1 MDSLGIIPEFDQ
13 RAVLQR
19 WHDGFLNNKEAF
31 EQAVYNHFNSFVP
44 LVYGMNLPADREEKR
59 ANKLLFHLL
68 EEFMCQGDPVDVFQK
83 LHHSDEPSQLCGH
96 NFKNGEPTYSCR
108 DCAYDPTC
116 VLCITCFQES
126 SHRNHRY
133 RMSTSGG
140 GGYCDCGDTEAWKS
154 DPFCQL
160 HKPRKEETESDS
172 GTIPPELEKSMS
184 WVFRSVLRYASVML
198 TSDENTNL
206 PLGLNSIGDTSANV
220 YMCMLYNDEV
230 HTYDQV
236 INILQRA
243 VDCNH
248 RQALEY
254 ATTVDREGRS
264 CVKNGTFE
272 ECDSVRQTIE
282 RSTSRHGSKALK
294 VEVMVKEL
302 VAHQQFALKILSWLQ
317 TVSDKASWIRKLL
330 CGVLMEPSTTSLSV
344 LEEFIKAD
352 TQLWKVARVQS
363 HQLIMS
369 CVLKDPPSKK
379 QFSVI
384 FTKWYPYMV
393 RKFSEDDH
401 DHDVSMPSLSVQIFT
416 VPSLCY
422 SEMYKE
428 FLQDDHSRSH
438 SVTRL
443 SLQLFGTPSLARML
457 IADHDL
463 ITVITKAFL
472 TACERKKNP
481 QGKLSFDRTDR
492 NNVFKRSIFVL
503 HDLKYALVCKPIAPE
518 EWTEPLKDNFLRG
531 LTTFLQLLSLIQG
544 MDSVKR
550 QTGQHLE
557 FDPEW
562 EGAFTIQIKL
572 EDILVLFCDW
582 CVADRY
588 LLVEGYK
595 ATMEA
600 LTNCREV
607 VTRDTASVDGYTGQV
622 IKHDVSSDPISI
634 HYPLNRFLAA
644 LHIHLEEHG
653 LSFSS
658 PELHNPTLT
667 QMAHSV
673 DVAVRE
679 PLDMKDL
686 MEPGLRIQVLLAQ
699 SQAGMWRRNG
709 YSLQNQVFFYSNLRC
724 RQEMYDRDITMLQI
738 AASLM
743 PGDEFL
749 LQLLNKFNLL
759 NWAKM
764 EYDIPGGQEDSVRQT
779 VTLAEEF
786 LSLLIIVMEERYTPG
801 VGMVTKKDSIK
812 REVIHL
818 LCLAPMAHSKL
829 TKSLNEDINH
839 ETGLDGVINEISTFK
854 SPQNGGNGKFELKP
868 ELYKEYSP
876 YFYHYYKAEQAK
888 SEEVQRQRK
897 KQNEEDLALPP
908 PVPPAFTKQFEAA
921 LNVLHCDVMIHLLS
935 IVLRRTA
942 APRSRSWSEAQFDRV
957 LFIIGLAL
965 HEQIRAIEVGNKSFI
980 FLSKAMRSPNMP
992 EHTESILTLLQN
1004 LVHSP
1009 NISTQESKD
1018 LLAWVLR
1025 KFAEALKILDEPVA
1039 KEHAESIARC
1049 TDLRSDGDRKK
1060 RTAVAAKRR
1069 AKIMAQMAKMQRDF
1083 IAENAE
1089 LFENTST
1096 EVIDQPSEVDMMEVP
1111 SGDEVFVAL
1120 GPNQTGVKMVGPI
1133 QVTCILCQ
1141 EEQRISSSGRAMVL
1155 SAFVQQSTVLSQN
1168 RKLSPASELDPLFPP
1183 ADLSK
1188 GTHTSS
1194 CGHVMHHECWQGFFT
1209 NIVNRERRRPMR
1221 FRHSY
1226 SYDIDKMEYLCPLCE
1241 GLSNTVIPI
1250 VPPLPTLVNEGEKK
1264 TLELRYDDWLD
1275 GILKTVVNS
1284 IKQAEDKE
1292 SQDELLLFKPCPIST
1307 ITRMMAES
1315 VAKNFQL
1322 LWEYVYD
1329 DASGCFS
1336 EGMRE
1341 MIKKFARDVYSF
1353 GLGVDPDDE
1362 NPRVP
1367 VMAWNTC
1374 AFTILATEQ
1383 ELERENLAVFEST
1396 TERQSALLGA
1406 LVRFAAVTS
1415 QVMNPDTIK
1424 QHCIRLLSA
1433 LIPAEAEKR
1442 NKTTVCLLDLDM
1454 FHYLVILTMTLPAL
1468 HAEQQRSHISSLPTG
1483 GLNDQHAL
1491 QLVFTAHLVHILLTY
1506 DAPIEER
1513 DEHNSTTES
1522 LELLDIYKTLR
1533 HHANVVDSAVPNST
1547 ALLQHLRV
1555 AALPF
1560 LRCSAILYHHL
1571 TGVAAPPGLGS
1582 KSPNEFSHLCHYLAL
1597 PAHLPDLF
1605 TKQGSTTSQLIQ
1617 SWCCSRSVRERL
1629 SASSQAIV
1637 HYPLKLNQLIE
1648 LPHDYSLLINQAS
1661 TFTCPKSDGDDSR
1674 APTRCLVCGTML
1686 CSQSYCCQSE
1696 LEGTQV
1702 GAATEHA
1709 FYCGANSG
1717 IFLRV
1722 RECQILLL
1730 SNKIR
1735 GCFLPA
1741 PYLDMYGET
1750 DQLLRRGNPLT
1761 LSLENFQNIQ
1771 KIWYQHSIPQTI
1783 SRSLNGESASTFM
1796 IEWHNL

>member
-1 MDSLGIIPEFDQ
+1 MDAVAKDVPGKDTTEFHLK
-13 RAVLQR
+13 AVLER
-19 WHDGFLNNKEAF
+19 WMNGFQTSREMF
-31 EQAVYNHFNSFVP
+31 EEAVYSHFSDFVHV
-44 LVYGMNLPADREEKR
+44 VYDKEEDERK
-59 ANKLLFHLL
+59 AKKYLFHPL
-68 EEFMCQGDPVDVFQK
+68 EEFMCQGDPTQVFQQ

-126 SHRNHRY
+126 PHRNHRY

-154 DPFCQL
+154 DPFCLL
-160 HKPRKEETESDS
+160 HKPRKEEIESD
-172 GTIPPELEKSMS
+172 TINMEPMMQNIMV
-184 WVFRSVLRYASVML
+184 WVFRCVLKYASTLL
-198 TSDENTNL
+198 TWEDNQVL
-206 PLGLNSIGDTSANV
+206 PLGLKQKIDASSPV
-220 YMCMLYNDEV
+220 YKCMLYNDEV

-243 VDCNH
+243 IDCSQRH
-248 RQALEY
+248 ALEY
-254 ATTVDREGRS
+254 ATIVDREGRS
-264 CVKNGTFE
+264 CVKSGTQE
-272 ECDSVRQTIE
+272 DCESVKQTIE

-294 VEVMVKEL
+294 VEVMIKDL
-302 VAHQQFALKILSWLQ
+302 VAHQYFALKILSWLQ
-317 TVSDKASWIRKLL
+317 TVSDKASSIRKIL
-330 CGVLMEPSTTSLSV
+330 CGVLMDNKIVNNVPTLSV
-344 LEEFIKAD
+344 LEEFIQAD
-352 TQLWKVARVQS
+352 TKLWKVARVQS
-363 HQLIMS
+363 HQLLMA

-384 FTKWYPYMV
+384 FTKWYAQMV
-393 RKFSEDDH
+393 RAFSEDDH
-401 DHDVSMPSLSVQIFT
+401 DHDVCMPSLSVQIFT
-416 VPSLCY
+416 VPSL
-422 SEMYKE
+422 
-428 FLQDDHSRSH
+428 
-438 SVTRL
+438 
-443 SLQLFGTPSLARML
+443 ARML
-457 IADHDL
+457 IAEHDL

-472 TACERKKNP
+472 SACERKKNS
-481 QGKLSFDRTDR
+481 QGKLSFDRAER

-503 HDLKYALVCKPIAPE
+503 HDLKYALVCKPTCPE
-518 EWTEPLKDNFLRG
+518 EWSESLRDNFLRG

-572 EDILVLFCDW
+572 EDILVLFCQW
-582 CVADRY
+582 CAADRY

-600 LTNCREV
+600 LINCREAIV
-607 VTRDTASVDGYTGQV
+607 RDKASVVDIYTGVV

-644 LHIHLEEHG
+644 LHIHLEAHG

-658 PELHNPTLT
+658 PEFQNPTLT
-667 QMAHSV
+667 QMAQRM
-673 DVAVRE
+673 DVPMKE
-679 PLDMKDL
+679 PLDMKEL
-686 MEPGLRIQVLLAQ
+686 MEPALRIQVLLAQ

-724 RQEMYDRDITMLQI
+724 RQEMYDRDIITLQI
-738 AASLM
+738 AAAHM

-749 LQLLNKFNLL
+749 LQLINKFNLL
-759 NWAKM
+759 NWTRL

-786 LSLLIIVMEERYTPG
+786 LSLIIILMEERYIPG
-801 VGMVTKKDSIK
+801 VGMVEKKDTIK

-818 LCLAPMAHSKL
+818 LCISPMAHSRL

-839 ETGLDGVINEISTFK
+839 ETGLDWVVDEIATFK
-854 SPQNGGNGKFELKP
+854 KPQSGGNGKFELRP
-868 ELYKEYSP
+868 EFFKEYSP

-908 PVPPAFTKQFEAA
+908 PVPPPFTRQFQAA
-921 LNVLHCDVMIHLLS
+921 LNILHCDVMIHILT
-935 IVLRRTA
+935 IVLKRTA

-965 HEQIRAIEVGNKSFI
+965 HEQIRSIESGDKPFE
-980 FLSKAMRSPNMP
+980 FLSKAMKSA
-992 EHTESILTLLQN
+992 TASGESILTLLQN

-1025 KFAEALKILDEPVA
+1025 KFADALKILDEPVA
-1039 KEHAESIARC
+1039 KEHAESIAKC
-1049 TDLRSDGDRKK
+1049 TDLRSDLERKK
-1060 RTAVAAKRR
+1060 RTLAAAKRR
-1069 AKIMAQMAKMQRDF
+1069 AKIMAQMAKMQKDF

-1096 EVIDQPSEVDMMEVP
+1096 EVSEQSGEMEI
-1111 SGDEVFVAL
+1111 GDVSSSDEAYVAL
-1120 GPNQTGVKMVGPI
+1120 GPNQSGTKLSGPI

-1141 EEQRISSSGRAMVL
+1141 EEQRISSSGRVMVL

-1168 RKLSPASELDPLFPP
+1168 RKLQKGAAEPDPLFPP
-1183 ADLSK
+1183 ADLNK

-1226 SYDIDKMEYLCPLCE
+1226 SYDIEKMEYLCPLCE

-1250 VPPLPTLVNEGEKK
+1250 VPPLPTLLSEGEKK
-1264 TLELRYDDWLD
+1264 LELRFDDWLD

-1336 EGMRE
+1336 DGMRE

-1353 GLGVDPDDE
+1353 GLGVEPDDE

-1374 AFTILATEQ
+1374 AYTILATEQ
-1383 ELERENLAVFEST
+1383 EQERDKLGVFEC

-1433 LIPAEAEKR
+1433 LLPGEAEKR
-1442 NKTTVCLLDLDM
+1442 NKTTVCLLDLDL

-1483 GLNDQHAL
+1483 GLNDQNAL

-1506 DAPIEER
+1506 ESPIEDAEES
-1513 DEHNSTTES
+1513 DPTSES
-1522 LELLDIYKTLR
+1522 LELLEVYRNLR
-1533 HHANVVDSAVPNST
+1533 QDAHVMDSAMPNSAT
-1547 ALLQHLRV
+1547 LLQHLRT
-1555 AALPF
+1555 ASLPF
-1560 LRCSAILYHHL
+1560 LRCCAILYHHL
-1571 TGVAAPPGLGS
+1571 TGVATPPELSS
-1582 KSPNEFSHLCHYLAL
+1582 KSTFEFSHLCRYLAL
-1597 PAHLPDLF
+1597 PPHLPDLF
-1605 TKQGSTTSQLIQ
+1605 TKQGSTTSELIRN
-1617 SWCCSRSVRERL
+1617 WCCSRTMRERL
-1629 SASSQAIV
+1629 SASSEAIIR
-1637 HYPLKLNQLIE
+1637 YPLKLNRLIE
-1648 LPHDYSLLINQAS
+1648 LPHDYSLLINEAS

-1674 APTRCLVCGTML
+1674 APTRCLVCGRML

-1696 LEGTQV
+1696 LDGTQV

-1709 FYCGANSG
+1709 YYCGANSG

-1722 RECQILLL
+1722 RECQVLLL

-1750 DQLLRRGNPLT
+1750 DQGLRRGNPLT
-1761 LSLENFQNIQ
+1761 LSEENFLNIQ

-1783 SRSLNGESASTFM
+1783 SPPLCFVLLKSSKCHNGILMSRFTSNICLNFK
-1796 IEWHNL
+1796 WLV

>member
-1 MDSLGIIPEFDQ
+1 YIFIS
-13 RAVLQR
+13 
-19 WHDGFLNNKEAF
+19 
-31 EQAVYNHFNSFVP
+31 
-44 LVYGMNLPADREEKR
+44 
-59 ANKLLFHLL
+59 
-68 EEFMCQGDPVDVFQK
+68 
-83 LHHSDEPSQLCGH
+83 
-96 NFKNGEPTYSCR
+96 
-108 DCAYDPTC
+108 
-116 VLCITCFQES
+116 
-126 SHRNHRY
+126 
-133 RMSTSGG
+133 
-140 GGYCDCGDTEAWKS
+140 
-154 DPFCQL
+154 
-160 HKPRKEETESDS
+160 
-172 GTIPPELEKSMS
+172 
-184 WVFRSVLRYASVML
+184 
-198 TSDENTNL
+198 
-206 PLGLNSIGDTSANV
+206 
-220 YMCMLYNDEV
+220 
-230 HTYDQV
+230 
-236 INILQRA
+236 A
-243 VDCNH
+243 VD
-248 RQALEY
+248 
-254 ATTVDREGRS
+254 T
-264 CVKNGTFE
+264 
-272 ECDSVRQTIE
+272 
-282 RSTSRHGSKALK
+282 
-294 VEVMVKEL
+294 
-302 VAHQQFALKILSWLQ
+302 
-317 TVSDKASWIRKLL
+317 
-330 CGVLMEPSTTSLSV
+330 
-344 LEEFIKAD
+344 
-352 TQLWKVARVQS
+352 
-363 HQLIMS
+363 
-369 CVLKDPPSKK
+369 
-379 QFSVI
+379 
-384 FTKWYPYMV
+384 
-393 RKFSEDDH
+393 
-401 DHDVSMPSLSVQIFT
+401 
-416 VPSLCY
+416 
-422 SEMYKE
+422 
-428 FLQDDHSRSH
+428 
-438 SVTRL
+438 
-443 SLQLFGTPSLARML
+443 
-457 IADHDL
+457 
-463 ITVITKAFL
+463 
-472 TACERKKNP
+472 
-481 QGKLSFDRTDR
+481 
-492 NNVFKRSIFVL
+492 
-503 HDLKYALVCKPIAPE
+503 
-518 EWTEPLKDNFLRG
+518 
-531 LTTFLQLLSLIQG
+531 
-544 MDSVKR
+544 
-550 QTGQHLE
+550 
-557 FDPEW
+557 
-562 EGAFTIQIKL
+562 
-572 EDILVLFCDW
+572 
-582 CVADRY
+582 
-588 LLVEGYK
+588 
-595 ATMEA
+595 
-600 LTNCREV
+600 
-607 VTRDTASVDGYTGQV
+607 YTGEV

-644 LHIHLEEHG
+644 LHVHLETHG
-653 LSFSS
+653 LSFTS
-658 PELHNPTLT
+658 PELQNPTLS
-667 QMAHSV
+667 QMAQSM
-673 DVAVRE
+673 DVPMRE
-679 PLDMKDL
+679 PLDMKEL
-686 MEPGLRIQVLLAQ
+686 MEPAIRIQVLLAQ

-724 RQEMYDRDITMLQI
+724 RQEMYDRDIIMLQV
-738 AASLM
+738 AASIL
-743 PGDEFL
+743 PGDDFM

-759 NWAKM
+759 NWSKM

-786 LSLLIIVMEERYTPG
+786 LCLLIILLEERYIPG
-801 VGMVTKKDSIK
+801 VGVVTKKDTIK

-818 LCLAPMAHSKL
+818 LCISPMAHSRLSKA
-829 TKSLNEDINH
+829 LNEDINH
-839 ETGLDGVINEISTFK
+839 ETGLDWVVNEIATFK
-854 SPQNGGNGKFELKP
+854 KPQGGGNGKFELKP
-868 ELYKEYSP
+868 EYYKEYSP

-908 PVPPAFTKQFEAA
+908 PVPPPFTKQFQAA
-921 LNVLHCDVMIHLLS
+921 LNILHCDVMIHVLS

-965 HEQIRAIEVGNKSFI
+965 HEQVRAQETGAKPFE
-980 FLSKAMRSPNMP
+980 FLFKAMKGTSSASGSGKCLLTGDN
-992 EHTESILTLLQN
+992 ILTLLQN

-1025 KFAEALKILDEPVA
+1025 KFVEALKIIDEPVA
-1039 KEHAESIARC
+1039 KEHAESIAKC
-1049 TDLRSDGDRKK
+1049 TDLRSDVERKK
-1060 RTAVAAKRR
+1060 RTQAAAKRR

-1096 EVIDQPSEVDMMEVP
+1096 ESLLLQAAEHPGEVDMGEVMT
-1111 SGDEVFVAL
+1111 GDEVLIAL
-1120 GPNQTGVKMVGPI
+1120 GPNQSSSKMLGPI

-1168 RKLSPASELDPLFPP
+1168 RKPQSGSATEPDPLFPP
-1183 ADLSK
+1183 ADLNK

-1209 NIVNRERRRPMR
+1209 NIVNRERRRPLR

-1250 VPPLPTLVNEGEKK
+1250 VPPLPTLLSEGEKK
-1264 TLELRYDDWLD
+1264 SLELRFDDWLD

-1353 GLGVDPDDE
+1353 GLGVEPDDE

-1374 AFTILATEQ
+1374 AYTILATEQ

-1433 LIPAEAEKR
+1433 LLPAEVEKR
-1442 NKTTVCLLDLDM
+1442 NKATVCLLDLDL

-1468 HAEQQRSHISSLPTG
+1468 HAEQQRSHVSSLPTG

-1506 DAPIEER
+1506 DSPIEDTE
-1513 DEHNSTTES
+1513 EHETSSEG
-1522 LELLDIYKTLR
+1522 LELLEVYRSLR
-1533 HHANVVDSAVPNST
+1533 QDAHVMDTALPMST
-1547 ALLQHLRV
+1547 TLLQHLKI
-1555 AALPF
+1555 ASLPF
-1560 LRCSAILYHHL
+1560 LRCCAILYHHL
-1571 TGVAAPPGLGS
+1571 TGVATPPDLGS
-1582 KSPNEFSHLCHYLAL
+1582 KSSLEFTHLCRYLAL
-1597 PAHLPDLF
+1597 PSHLPDLF
-1605 TKQGSTTSQLIQ
+1605 TKQGDTTSGLIR
-1617 SWCCSRSVRERL
+1617 SWCCSRSMRERL
-1629 SASSQAIV
+1629 SASSEAII

-1648 LPHDYSLLINQAS
+1648 LPHDYSLLINEAS

-1674 APTRCLVCGTML
+1674 APTRCLVCGRML

-1696 LEGTQV
+1696 LDGTQV

-1709 FYCGANSG
+1709 YYCGANNG

-1722 RECQILLL
+1722 RECQVLLL

-1750 DQLLRRGNPLT
+1750 DQGLR
-1761 LSLENFQNIQ
+1761 
-1771 KIWYQHSIPQTI
+1771 
-1783 SRSLNGESASTFM
+1783 
-1796 IEWHNL
+1796 